1 MGTPVAMNRGS
12 EAQSEVRNS
21 PGALDSL
28 LKSLTPDKQES
39 MDLAGE
45 PEPEVRSGASA
56 LDSIL
61 KIRSANHDPRQDPGY
76 LPEPEPKVRSG
87 ASTLDSILKIRSANH
102 DPRQDPG
109 YLPEPEPKVRI
120 GASALESLLEGR
132 EVDRQERMDAAIRSK
147 PESHIAAT
155 APDSALNALDDETG
169 TLGARE
175 KGRRFNP
182 DRAPAD
188 GGRENRRLQDGNAG
202 QAVAVVQDVRET
214 AKHVEEKMSEL
225 VQLLGEALAEEP
237 MEGAAETAFREELRQ
252 LVDAINL
259 ETTHTLLG
267 AGGQDLK
274 IALGDGTVDV
284 LSAENVSLSLEGED
298 PGSERGLEALADR
311 VRGQMSTIKAFQRK
325 MDDQLQRLADSN
337 DQIAAET
344 ARDMGVDPAE
354 LDPESAAQLAS
365 QVAGQMVGKTMV
377 MMNLDL
383 DHQAKRIAGLLRS
396 PV

>member
-1 MGTPVAMNRGS
+1 
-12 EAQSEVRNS
+12 
-21 PGALDSL
+21 
-28 LKSLTPDKQES
+28 

-87 ASTLDSILKIRSANH
+87 ASALESILK
-102 DPRQDPG
+102 
-109 YLPEPEPKVRI
+109 
-120 GASALESLLEGR
+120 GR
-132 EVDRQERMDAAIRSK
+132 AADRQERMDAAIRSE
-147 PESHIAAT
+147 PESPIAAT

-169 TLGARE
+169 TSGSLE
-175 KGRRFNP
+175 KGRRFNLDP
-182 DRAPAD
+182 ALAD

-202 QAVAVVQDVRET
+202 QAVAIVQDISET

-237 MEGAAETAFREELRQ
+237 VEGAAETAFREELRQ

-259 ETTHTLLG
+259 GTTHTLLG
-267 AGGQDLK
+267 DGGQDLK

-365 QVAGQMVGKTMV
+365 QVAGQMVGKTTV

-396 PV
+396 PD